1 MGAYRINVLHE
12 MFWLTLKATVCCLCA
27 FPGAPVLFK
36 LTDFFNGVWFLRSL
50 YERTARL
57 GACGLVACFR

>member
-1 MGAYRINVLHE
+1 MGAYWINVLLE
-12 MFWLTLKATVCCLCA
+12 MFWLTLKATVCRLCA

-36 LTDFFNGVWFLRSL
+36 LTDFLMESGFWGL

-57 GACGLVACFR
+57 GACGLVAFFR